1 VKPVQFLIRETD
13 DVLVS
18 HGGLALVG
26 ALLRGT
32 ALRRRLNAVE
42 LPGKPAPVID
52 HGEVLEA
59 MIALLCLGKP
69 DYEAIEGFRDDL
81 FFKRA
86 LGLEQVPSEGTL
98 RQRLDEMGLRAEE
111 ILLEESAR
119 MVARHAP
126 AITPCR
132 DGLVALDVDVS
143 PFDNSGTKKEGV
155 GWTYKQVDG
164 YAPNFAYLGEE
175 GYLVHAQLRPG
186 TQNCQK
192 GTPECL
198 ERALGLAGIITAQ
211 RILVRMDAGNDD
223 IENIRVCRKAGAD
236 WIIKRNIRKES
247 MDEWLVEAQAFGAW
261 EFPRDGKEVYR
272 GDTHRERDGE
282 LHRVVFEVTRRTTLP
297 NGQML
302 LEPEVEVATWS
313 TSLKL
318 PAREVIEL
326 YHEHGT
332 SEQFHSELK
341 TDMDLERLPSGKFAT
356 NALVLLLGMFAYN
369 ALRLCGQTG
378 IRVDG
383 CLPPDLRAPVRKEAK
398 RRRLRSVI
406 LDMMYVAAQLVRHAN
421 RWALNFWRKDP
432 WLPNWA
438 TTYGVF
444 CLP

>member
-1 VKPVQFLIRETD
+1 VKPVEFLIRETD
-13 DVLVS
+13 DMVVS
-18 HGGLALVG
+18 HAGLAMAG
-26 ALLRGT
+26 ALLKGT
-32 ALRRRLNAVE
+32 KLRKRLNAVE
-42 LPGKPAPVID
+42 VPGKPWPQIA

-59 MIALLCLGKP
+59 MIGLLCLGKP
-69 DYEAIEGFRDDL
+69 DYEAIEAFRDDP

-86 LGLEQVPSEGTL
+86 LGLRQVPSEGTL
-98 RQRLDEMGLRAEE
+98 RQRLDQMGLRAEE
-111 ILLEESAR
+111 VILEESAR

-132 DGLVALDVDVS
+132 EGLVPLDMDVS

-164 YAPNFAYLGEE
+164 YAPSIGYVGEE
-175 GYLVHAQLRPG
+175 GYILHVQLRPG

-192 GTPECL
+192 GTPGCL
-198 ERALGLAGIITAQ
+198 GRALELAELVTDET
-211 RILVRMDAGNDD
+211 ILVRMDAGNDD
-223 IENIRVCRKAGAD
+223 IENIRVCRKAGAE
-236 WIIKRNIRKES
+236 WIIKRNIRRES
-247 MDEWLVEAQAFGAW
+247 IDEWLLDAQAFGEW
-261 EFPRDGKEVYR
+261 EFPREGKEVYR

-282 LHRVVFEVTRRTTLP
+282 LLRVVFEVTRRTSLP

-302 LEPEVEVATWS
+302 LEPEVEISTWW

-318 PAREVIEL
+318 PAGEVIEL
-326 YHEHGT
+326 YRQHGT

-369 ALRLCGQTG
+369 ILRLCGQTSL
-378 IRVDG
+378 RMDDH
-383 CLPPDLRAPVRKEAK
+383 LPPNLRTPVRKAAT

-406 LDMMYVAAQLVRHAN
+406 QDMMYMGAQLVYHAN
-421 RWALNFWRKDP
+421 RWALNFWRNNR

-444 CLP
+444 CFP

>member
-1 VKPVQFLIRETD
+1 MKPVRFLIRESD
-13 DVLVS
+13 EMLVS
-18 HGGLALVG
+18 HGGLAFVG

-32 ALRRRLNAVE
+32 ALRRRLNAVK
-42 LPGKPAPVID
+42 LPGKPAPVIA

-59 MIALLCLGKP
+59 MIGLLCLGKP
-69 DYEAIEGFRDDL
+69 DYEAIEAFRDDE
-81 FFKRA
+81 FFKCA

-98 RQRLDEMGLRAEE
+98 RQRLDEMGLSAEE

-164 YAPNFAYLGEE
+164 YAPSFAYLGGE
-175 GYLVHAQLRPG
+175 GYLLHTQLRPG

-192 GTPECL
+192 GTPEFL
-198 ERALGLAGIITAQ
+198 GRVLGLAGLVTRQ
-211 RILVRMDAGNDD
+211 RILVRMDSGNDD
-223 IENIRVCRKAGAD
+223 IENIRVCRKARAD
-236 WIIKRNIRKES
+236 WIIKRNIRRES
-247 MDEWLVEAQAFGAW
+247 IAEWLVEAQAFGEW
-261 EFPRDGKEVYR
+261 EFARDGKEVYR
-272 GDTHRERDGE
+272 GETHRERGGE
-282 LHRVVFEVTRRTTLP
+282 LHRVVFEVTRRTSLAD
-297 NGQML
+297 GQML
-302 LEPEVEVATWS
+302 LEPEVEVATWW

-318 PAREVIEL
+318 PAAEVIEL
-326 YHEHGT
+326 YHGHGT

-369 ALRLCGQTG
+369 ILRLCGQTALR
-378 IRVDG
+378 IDRH
-383 CLPPDLRAPVRKEAK
+383 LPPDLKAPVRKVAK

-406 LDMMYVAAQLVRHAN
+406 QDMMYVAAQLVRHAN
-421 RWALNFWRKDP
+421 RWALSFWRSNR

-438 TTYGVF
+438 TTYAVF
-444 CLP
+444 CMP